1 VKAFTTENLFEI
13 CAATPEQ
20 IEGAVK
26 LLGKATRGDS
36 EWLKTG
42 LDNGNYQA
50 ATVKVKSLDRFLLV
64 FHVNE
69 QKVLFIN
76 AAVQLA
82 KDYCDFEILIDS
94 ILAVARDKGCRA
106 VEAMTMRAGLLKKVM
121 QHGFV
126 PIGVSFQKTL

>member
-1 VKAFTTENLFEI
+1 VKALKTEELFKV

-26 LLGKATRGDS
+26 LLGKAVRSDA

-42 LDNGNYQA
+42 LKKGNYQA
-50 ATVKVKSLDRFLLV
+50 ATVQVKSLDRFLLV

-94 ILAVARDKGCRA
+94 ILAVAREKGCQA
-106 VEAMTMRAGLLKKVM
+106 IEAMTMRAGLLKKVM